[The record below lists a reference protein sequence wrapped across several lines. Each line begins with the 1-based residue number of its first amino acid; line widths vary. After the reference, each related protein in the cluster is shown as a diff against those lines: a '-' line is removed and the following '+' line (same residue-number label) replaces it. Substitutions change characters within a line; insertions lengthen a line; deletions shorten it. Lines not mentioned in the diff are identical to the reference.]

1 MSIAVRRSREEPPR
15 GTEITEKHGLLDSV
29 GSVVDFKPSPA
40 PRVLRGV
47 QILLC
52 VALVAGH
59 AHAAAARDF
68 LWKVSG
74 KTGSVYLVGSVHL
87 LTQDFYPLSPA
98 LEAAFGE
105 SDLLVE
111 EADLAELLAPAA
123 QMQMLARGML
133 PANTTLDT
141 VVSPSTFALVVA
153 RASELGLPVEPLKR
167 FKPWSLGLMLASLQW
182 QKSGFDGE
190 LGLDRHFYDQAR
202 ASGKRVQGLET
213 AEFQISRLDGL
224 SGDQQERLLA
234 ETLKDLD
241 TELSNLTM
249 LVEAWKAGDVAT
261 VERIVLADVKQ
272 EPLIYQRL
280 LVDRNR
286 NWLPEIEKLVERPR
300 PAFVVVGAAHLVGP
314 EGLVALLSAKGYRVE
329 QQ

>member
-1 MSIAVRRSREEPPR
+1 
-15 GTEITEKHGLLDSV
+15 V

-111 EADLAELLAPAA
+111 EADLAELLSPAA

-224 SGDQQERLLA
+224 PGDQQERLLA

>member
-1 MSIAVRRSREEPPR
+1 MSIVVCRSRAQPPG
-15 GTEITEKHGLLDSV
+15 GTRITEKHDR
-29 GSVVDFKPSPA
+29 
-40 PRVLRGV
+40 PRVLRGLQV
-47 QILLC
+47 LLC

-74 KTGSVYLVGSVHL
+74 ATGSVYLVGSVHL

-98 LEAAFGE
+98 LETAFGE

-111 EADLAELLAPAA
+111 EADLAELLSPAA

-153 RASELGLPVEPLKR
+153 RAKELGLPVEPLKR

-182 QKSGFDGE
+182 QKAGFDGE

-202 ASGKRVQGLET
+202 ANGKRVQGLET

-224 SGDQQERLLA
+224 AGDQQERLLA

-241 TELSNLTM
+241 TELANLTM
-249 LVEAWKAGDVAT
+249 LVEAWKAGDVAK

-314 EGLVALLSAKGYRVE
+314 DGLVSLLSAKGYRVK